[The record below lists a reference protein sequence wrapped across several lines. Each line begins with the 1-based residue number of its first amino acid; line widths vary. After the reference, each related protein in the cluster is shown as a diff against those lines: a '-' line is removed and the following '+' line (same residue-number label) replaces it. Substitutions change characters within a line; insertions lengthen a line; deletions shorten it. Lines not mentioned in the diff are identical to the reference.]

1 MNQALVSL
9 PRVAQCLTGTVL
21 PCISSQQ
28 KHLQLPP
35 QPAASALQ
43 WDSRKTVTSI
53 LSTKGARI
61 DKLLIANRGEIAC
74 RVIRTAR
81 RLGIR
86 TVAVYSEA
94 DKYCMH
100 VQKAD
105 ESVCVG
111 PAPALQS
118 YLNIDAIVDAAKK
131 TGARAVHPGYGFLSE
146 NAEFVDRLSSEG
158 IIFVGPPASAIR
170 SLGDKVE
177 SKRIAKEAGLNIIP
191 GFVGE
196 ILDEEHAVK
205 VAEDIGYPV
214 MIKASAGGGGKG
226 MRVAWNKAELLQ
238 DVPQAKAEAMSSF
251 GDDTLLIEK
260 YIEGARH
267 IEFQVVGDHFGHMVY
282 LPERDCSVQRRN
294 QKVIEESPSPF
305 ITPELRSAMGQ
316 QAVKL
321 ASAVGYNSTGTVEFV
336 VDKHGNFYFLE
347 MNTRLQVEHPVTEA
361 VSGLDLVHLMIA
373 IAGNNRLDVTQER
386 AATIQQ
392 HAIEARIYAE
402 DPSRN
407 FAPSPGLLKVYR
419 EPEGPG
425 IRVDTG
431 VTEGSEISVFYDPMV
446 AKLITTG
453 HNRDAALNTLGSALD
468 RFVVKGVTT
477 NMPHIRSSIANPAF
491 RSGNYDT
498 SFIPTYYG
506 GPNGLDPMA
515 FPLTPKEQQD
525 MFAAAIF
532 THVNRARRFDPN
544 FLKPGGMTEL
554 TLSWRDVHDDK
565 LVPMPVV
572 VRMATQQMVG
582 PEGVAAGALEIQMPD
597 RVAYV
602 YSVREPPGATC
613 PSVYCTYLRHM
624 IVDSKP
630 ITVQVAKFIPR
641 GVILQYLGAQRE
653 IFIESPA
660 AAALSQYMPSP
671 KASESSRIVKS
682 PMTGHLVQVLVEH
695 GTEVRTGDD
704 LLIIEAMKMR
714 NAIKASRNGY
724 VDEVLVKEGQI
735 VSADQPLL
743 RFW

>member
-1 MNQALVSL
+1 M
-9 PRVAQCLTGTVL
+9 
-21 PCISSQQ
+21 
-28 KHLQLPP
+28 
-35 QPAASALQ
+35 
-43 WDSRKTVTSI
+43 
-53 LSTKGARI
+53 
-61 DKLLIANRGEIAC
+61 IANRGEIAC
-74 RVIRTAR
+74 RVMRSAR

-86 TVAVYSEA
+86 TVAVYSDA
-94 DKYCMH
+94 DKYSMH

-105 ESVCVG
+105 EAVCVG
-111 PAPALQS
+111 PAPALKS
-118 YLNIDAIVDAAKK
+118 YLNIDNIVAAAKK

-146 NAEFVDRLSSEG
+146 NAEFVDRLTAEG

-170 SLGDKVE
+170 ALGDKVE

-196 ILDEEHAVK
+196 ILDEDHAVK
-205 VAEDIGYPV
+205 VAEEIGYPV

-226 MRVAWNKAELLQ
+226 MRIAWNKAELLE
-238 DVPQAKAEAMSSF
+238 DVPLAKAEAMSAF

-260 YIEGARH
+260 FIEQARH
-267 IEFQVVGDHFGHMVY
+267 IEVQVVGDHFGHLVY

-305 ITPELRSAMGQ
+305 VTPELRSSMGE
-316 QAVKL
+316 QAVRL
-321 ASAVGYNSTGTVEFV
+321 AAAVGYNSTGTVEFV

-373 IAGNNRLDVTQER
+373 IAGNNRLDVSQER

-392 HAIEARIYAE
+392 HAIETRIYAE

-431 VTEGSEISVFYDPMV
+431 VTEGSEISVYYDPMV

-453 HNRDAALNTLGSALD
+453 ATREAALNTMGAALD
-468 RFVVKGVTT
+468 RFVVKGVTS
-477 NMPHIRSSIANPAF
+477 NMPHLRSCIAHPAF
-491 RSGNYDT
+491 RSGQYDT
-498 SFIPTYYG
+498 SFIPTYYS
-506 GPNGLDPMA
+506 GPNGLNPMA
-515 FPLTPKEQQD
+515 FTLTPKQQQD

-544 FLKPGGMTEL
+544 YLKPRGVAEL
-554 TLSWRDVHDDK
+554 TLSWRDVHNDK
-565 LVPMPVV
+565 LVSLPIV
-572 VRMATQQMVG
+572 VRTATQQMVG
-582 PEGVAAGALEIQMPD
+582 AEGVAAGALEVQMPD

-602 YSVREPPGATC
+602 YSVQELPGVTR
-613 PSVYCTYLRHM
+613 PSQYCTYLRHM

-641 GVILQYLGAQRE
+641 GVVLQYLGAQRE
-653 IFIESPA
+653 IYLEPPA

-671 KASESSRIVKS
+671 KASESSRVVKS
-682 PMTGHLVQVLVEH
+682 PMTGHLVQVLVGH

-704 LLIIEAMKMR
+704 LVIIEAMKMR
-714 NAIKASRNGY
+714 NAVKASRDGY
-724 VDEVLVKEGQI
+724 VDEVLVKEGEI
-735 VSADQPLL
+735 VAADQPLIK
-743 RFW
+743 FW